1 MLIQAGADVLPG
13 FTNDKAAEFAPRYT
27 QRGCQ
32 VELAIL
38 AGAPHIFINPG
49 LMPDSEAMRRGL
61 SMLKGFIARQL
72 AYQANPFAPPH

>member
-1 MLIQAGADVLPG
+1 
-13 FTNDKAAEFAPRYT
+13 
-27 QRGCQ
+27 

-38 AGAPHIFINPG
+38 ADAPHIFINPG

-72 AYQANPFAPPH
+72 DYQEHPFTQPH

>member
-1 MLIQAGADVLPG
+1 
-13 FTNDKAAEFAPRYT
+13 
-27 QRGCQ
+27 
-32 VELAIL
+32 L

-72 AYQANPFAPPH
+72 GYQANPFAPPH